1 MNTTTVAVGTGAV
14 VVAGRWANKQ
24 PVDIKT
30 VIGVGVYAVSLSM
43 LSAVDAQMANTLAF
57 IVFASACFYY
67 LAESPSGPGL
77 ISALGWKGA
86 ADK

>member
-1 MNTTTVAVGTGAV
+1 MNTTTIAVGTGLI

-24 PVDIKT
+24 PLDIKP
-30 VIGVGVYAVSLSM
+30 VVGIGAYAISLAI
-43 LSAVDAQMANTLAF
+43 LSAADPQMANTLAF

-77 ISALGWKGA
+77 ISALGWTGQS
-86 ADK
+86 DR